1 MMNFNL
7 VVRLLLVVSISSL
20 FYSFTNIK
28 EQPYVIVLGIAQ
40 DGGAPHAACDKVCC
54 FDKWNNPN
62 LHNKVSSIGIVD
74 PISNEVWMVDA
85 SPDFAEQLHLLSN
98 NNSRDLKG
106 IFLTHAHIGHY
117 TGLMYLGR
125 EGLGG
130 KNIMVYALKRMA
142 RFLTKNGPWDQ
153 LVKLNNI
160 SIQTISNKE
169 FVKLSENIFVIPIR
183 VPHRDEYSETVGY
196 KIIGKSKKIL
206 FIPDIDKWD
215 EWKKS
220 IIEEVK
226 LVDYA
231 FIDGTFYNG
240 SELNRDMREI
250 PHPSIEET
258 LQLFSNQPLAE
269 RNKIYFIHINHTNPI
284 LTNKNGI
291 RDLVESLG
299 FNIAERGLK
308 FKLD

>member
-1 MMNFNL
+1 MKLSSLSFSLIFL
-7 VVRLLLVVSISSL
+7 VFFSYSQTIESDYIQVLGVVQDAGYPHIGCEKDCCKVVSPGDYFVSCLGLVDKTNNKRYL
-20 FYSFTNIK
+20 FDATPDIHNQI
-28 EQPYVIVLGIAQ
+28 
-40 DGGAPHAACDKVCC
+40 
-54 FDKWNNPN
+54 N
-62 LHNKVSSIGIVD
+62 LLEKF
-74 PISNEVWMVDA
+74 PDA
-85 SPDFAEQLHLLSN
+85 NLID
-98 NNSRDLKG
+98 G

-169 FVKLSENIFVIPIR
+169 FVKLSDNIFVIPIR

-291 RDLVESLG
+291 RDMIESLG

>member
-1 MMNFNL
+1 MK
-7 VVRLLLVVSISSL
+7 SSSL
-20 FYSFTNIK
+20 SFSLIFLVFFSYSQTI
-28 EQPYVIVLGIAQ
+28 ESDYIQVLGIVQ
-40 DGGAPHAACDKVCC
+40 DAGYPHIGCEKDCCKVVSPGDYFVSCLGLVDKTNNKRYL
-54 FDKWNNPN
+54 FDATPDIHNQIN
-62 LHNKVSSIGIVD
+62 LLEKF
-74 PISNEVWMVDA
+74 PDA
-85 SPDFAEQLHLLSN
+85 NLID
-98 NNSRDLKG
+98 G

-169 FVKLSENIFVIPIR
+169 FVKLSKNIFVMPIR

-220 IIEEVK
+220 IIEEIK

-258 LQLFSNQPLAE
+258 LQLFSNQPLVE

>member
-1 MMNFNL
+1 MKL
-7 VVRLLLVVSISSL
+7 SSL
-20 FYSFTNIK
+20 SFSLIFLAFFTYSQTSEFDYI
-28 EQPYVIVLGIAQ
+28 QVLGIVQ
-40 DGGAPHAACDKVCC
+40 DAGYPHIGCEKDCCKAVSPGDYFVSCLGLVDKTNNKRYL
-54 FDKWNNPN
+54 FDATPDIHNQLN
-62 LHNKVSSIGIVD
+62 LLEKFSDANLVD
-74 PISNEVWMVDA
+74 
-85 SPDFAEQLHLLSN
+85 
-98 NNSRDLKG
+98 G

-117 TGLMYLGR
+117 TGLIYFGR

-130 KNIMVYALKRMA
+130 KNIMVYALKRMS

-240 SELNRDMREI
+240 TEINRDMREI

-258 LQLFSNQPLAE
+258 LQLFSNQPVAE

-291 RDLVESLG
+291 RDLVEGLG
-299 FNIAERGLK
+299 FNIAQRGLK

>member
-1 MMNFNL
+1 MK
-7 VVRLLLVVSISSL
+7 SSSL
-20 FYSFTNIK
+20 SFSLIFLVFFSYSQTI
-28 EQPYVIVLGIAQ
+28 ESDYIQVLGIVQ
-40 DGGAPHAACDKVCC
+40 DAGYPHIGCEKDCCKVVSPGDYFVSCLGLVDKTNNKRYL
-54 FDKWNNPN
+54 FDATPDIHNQIN
-62 LHNKVSSIGIVD
+62 LLEKFPEANLID
-74 PISNEVWMVDA
+74 
-85 SPDFAEQLHLLSN
+85 
-98 NNSRDLKG
+98 G

-142 RFLTKNGPWDQ
+142 RFLSKNGPWDQ

-169 FVKLSENIFVIPIR
+169 FVKLSANIFVIPIR

-291 RDLVESLG
+291 RDMVESLG

>member
-1 MMNFNL
+1 MKLSVF
-7 VVRLLLVVSISSL
+7 SFPL
-20 FYSFTNIK
+20 FFLALFTYSQTSESDYI
-28 EQPYVIVLGIAQ
+28 QVLGIVQ
-40 DGGAPHAACDKVCC
+40 DAGYPHIGCEKDCCKAVSPGDYFVSCLGLVDKTNNKRYL
-54 FDKWNNPN
+54 FDATPDIHNQLN
-62 LHNKVSSIGIVD
+62 LLEKFSDANLVD
-74 PISNEVWMVDA
+74 
-85 SPDFAEQLHLLSN
+85 
-98 NNSRDLKG
+98 G

-130 KNIMVYALKRMA
+130 KNIMVYALKRMS

-240 SELNRDMREI
+240 TELNRDMREI

-258 LQLFSNQPLAE
+258 LQLFSDQPVAE

-291 RDLVESLG
+291 RDLVEGLG
-299 FNIAERGLK
+299 FNIAHRGLT

>member
-1 MMNFNL
+1 MKLSVLSFP
-7 VVRLLLVVSISSL
+7 L
-20 FYSFTNIK
+20 FFFALFTYSQTSESDYI
-28 EQPYVIVLGIAQ
+28 QVLGIVQ
-40 DGGAPHAACDKVCC
+40 DAGYPHIGCEKDCCKAVSPGDYFVSCLGLVDKTNNKRYL
-54 FDKWNNPN
+54 FDATPDIHNQLN
-62 LHNKVSSIGIVD
+62 LLEKFSDANLVD
-74 PISNEVWMVDA
+74 
-85 SPDFAEQLHLLSN
+85 
-98 NNSRDLKG
+98 G

-130 KNIMVYALKRMA
+130 KSIMVYALKRMS

-240 SELNRDMREI
+240 TELNRDMREI

-258 LQLFSNQPLAE
+258 LQLFSNQP
-269 RNKIYFIHINHTNPI
+269 
-284 LTNKNGI
+284 
-291 RDLVESLG
+291 S
-299 FNIAERGLK
+299 
-308 FKLD
+308 FKCSSNC

>member
-1 MMNFNL
+1 MKL
-7 VVRLLLVVSISSL
+7 SSL
-20 FYSFTNIK
+20 SFSLIFLVFFSYSQTI
-28 EQPYVIVLGIAQ
+28 ESDYIQVLGIVQ
-40 DGGAPHAACDKVCC
+40 DAGYPHIGCEKDCCKVVSPGDYFVSCLGLVDKTNNKRYL
-54 FDKWNNPN
+54 FDATPDIHNQIN
-62 LHNKVSSIGIVD
+62 LLEKFPEANLID
-74 PISNEVWMVDA
+74 
-85 SPDFAEQLHLLSN
+85 
-98 NNSRDLKG
+98 G

-169 FVKLSENIFVIPIR
+169 FVKLSANIFVIPIR

-291 RDLVESLG
+291 RDMVESLG

>member
-1 MMNFNL
+1 MKL
-7 VVRLLLVVSISSL
+7 SSL
-20 FYSFTNIK
+20 SFSLIFLVFFSYSQTI
-28 EQPYVIVLGIAQ
+28 EPDYIQVLGIVQ
-40 DGGAPHAACDKVCC
+40 DAGYPHIGCEKDCCKVVSPGDYFVSCLGLVDKTNNKRYL
-54 FDKWNNPN
+54 FDATPDIHNQIN
-62 LHNKVSSIGIVD
+62 LLEKFPEANLID
-74 PISNEVWMVDA
+74 
-85 SPDFAEQLHLLSN
+85 
-98 NNSRDLKG
+98 G

-169 FVKLSENIFVIPIR
+169 FVKLSKNIFVMPIR

-220 IIEEVK
+220 IIEEIK

-258 LQLFSNQPLAE
+258 LELFSTQPLAE

>member
-1 MMNFNL
+1 MKLSVLSFP
-7 VVRLLLVVSISSL
+7 L
-20 FYSFTNIK
+20 FFFALFTYSQTSESDYI
-28 EQPYVIVLGIAQ
+28 QVLGIIQ
-40 DGGAPHAACDKVCC
+40 DAGYPHIGCEKDCCKAVSPGDYFVSCLGLVDKTNNKRYL
-54 FDKWNNPN
+54 FDATPDIHNQLN
-62 LHNKVSSIGIVD
+62 LLEKFSDANLVD
-74 PISNEVWMVDA
+74 
-85 SPDFAEQLHLLSN
+85 
-98 NNSRDLKG
+98 G

-130 KNIMVYALKRMA
+130 KNIMVYALKRMSK
-142 RFLTKNGPWDQ
+142 FLTKNGPWDQ

-240 SELNRDMREI
+240 TELNRDMREI

-258 LQLFSNQPLAE
+258 LQLFSNQPVAE

-291 RDLVESLG
+291 RDLVEGLG
-299 FNIAERGLK
+299 FNIAQRGLK

>member
-1 MMNFNL
+1 MKL
-7 VVRLLLVVSISSL
+7 SILYFIFFFLAL
-20 FYSFTNIK
+20 FTYSQTSESDYI
-28 EQPYVIVLGIAQ
+28 QVLGIVQ
-40 DGGAPHAACDKVCC
+40 DAGYPHIGCEKDCCKAVSPGDYFVSCLGLVDKTNNKRYL
-54 FDKWNNPN
+54 FDATPDIHNQLN
-62 LHNKVSSIGIVD
+62 LLEKFSDANLVD
-74 PISNEVWMVDA
+74 
-85 SPDFAEQLHLLSN
+85 
-98 NNSRDLKG
+98 G

-130 KNIMVYALKRMA
+130 KNIMVYALKRMSK
-142 RFLTKNGPWDQ
+142 FLTKNGPWDQ

-240 SELNRDMREI
+240 TELNRDMREI

-258 LQLFSNQPLAE
+258 LQLFSNQPVAE

-291 RDLVESLG
+291 RDLVEGLG
-299 FNIAERGLK
+299 FNIAQRGLK

>member
-1 MMNFNL
+1 MKLSVLSF
-7 VVRLLLVVSISSL
+7 SL
-20 FYSFTNIK
+20 FFFALLTYSQTSESDYI
-28 EQPYVIVLGIAQ
+28 QVLGIVQ
-40 DGGAPHAACDKVCC
+40 DAGYPHIGCEKDCCKAVSPGDYFVSCLGLVDKTNNKRYL
-54 FDKWNNPN
+54 FDATPDIHNQLN
-62 LHNKVSSIGIVD
+62 LLEKFSDANLVD
-74 PISNEVWMVDA
+74 
-85 SPDFAEQLHLLSN
+85 
-98 NNSRDLKG
+98 G

-130 KNIMVYALKRMA
+130 KNIMVYALKRMSK
-142 RFLTKNGPWDQ
+142 FLTKNGPWDQ

-169 FVKLSENIFVIPIR
+169 FVKLSENIFVIPIK

-240 SELNRDMREI
+240 TELNRDMREI

-258 LQLFSNQPLAE
+258 LQLFSNQPVAE

-291 RDLVESLG
+291 RDLVEGLG
-299 FNIAERGLK
+299 FNIAQRGLK

>member
-1 MMNFNL
+1 MKL
-7 VVRLLLVVSISSL
+7 SSL
-20 FYSFTNIK
+20 SFSLIFLVFFSYSQTI
-28 EQPYVIVLGIAQ
+28 ESDYIQVLGIVQ
-40 DGGAPHAACDKVCC
+40 DAGYPHIGCEKDCCKVVSPGDYFVSCLGLVDKTNNKRYL
-54 FDKWNNPN
+54 FDATPDIHNQIN
-62 LHNKVSSIGIVD
+62 LLEKFPEANLID
-74 PISNEVWMVDA
+74 
-85 SPDFAEQLHLLSN
+85 
-98 NNSRDLKG
+98 G

-258 LQLFSNQPLAE
+258 LQLFSNQPLVE

-291 RDLVESLG
+291 RDMVESLG

>member
-1 MMNFNL
+1 MKLSSLSFSLIFL
-7 VVRLLLVVSISSL
+7 VFFSYSQTIESDYIQVLGVVQDAGYPHIGCEKDCCKVVSPGDYFVSCLGLVDKTNNKRYL
-20 FYSFTNIK
+20 FDATPDIHNQI
-28 EQPYVIVLGIAQ
+28 
-40 DGGAPHAACDKVCC
+40 
-54 FDKWNNPN
+54 N
-62 LHNKVSSIGIVD
+62 LLEKFPEANLID
-74 PISNEVWMVDA
+74 
-85 SPDFAEQLHLLSN
+85 
-98 NNSRDLKG
+98 G

-169 FVKLSENIFVIPIR
+169 FVKLSKNIFVMPIR

>member
-1 MMNFNL
+1 MKLSVLSFP
-7 VVRLLLVVSISSL
+7 L
-20 FYSFTNIK
+20 FFFALFTYSQTSESDYI
-28 EQPYVIVLGIAQ
+28 QVLGIVQ
-40 DGGAPHAACDKVCC
+40 DAGYPHIGCEKDCCKAVSPGDYFVSCLGLVDKTNNKRYL
-54 FDKWNNPN
+54 FDATPDIHNQLN
-62 LHNKVSSIGIVD
+62 LLEKFSDANLVD
-74 PISNEVWMVDA
+74 
-85 SPDFAEQLHLLSN
+85 
-98 NNSRDLKG
+98 G

-130 KNIMVYALKRMA
+130 KNIMVYALKRMSK
-142 RFLTKNGPWDQ
+142 FLTKNGPWDQ

-240 SELNRDMREI
+240 TEINRDMREI

-258 LQLFSNQPLAE
+258 LQLFSNQPVTE

-291 RDLVESLG
+291 RDLVEGLG
-299 FNIAERGLK
+299 FNIAQRGLK

>member
-1 MMNFNL
+1 MKLSVLSFP
-7 VVRLLLVVSISSL
+7 L
-20 FYSFTNIK
+20 FFFALFTYSQTSESDYI
-28 EQPYVIVLGIAQ
+28 QVLGIVQ
-40 DGGAPHAACDKVCC
+40 DAGYPHIGCEKDCCKAVSPGDYFVSCLGLVDKTNNKRYL
-54 FDKWNNPN
+54 FDATPDIHNQLN
-62 LHNKVSSIGIVD
+62 LLEKFSDANLVD
-74 PISNEVWMVDA
+74 
-85 SPDFAEQLHLLSN
+85 
-98 NNSRDLKG
+98 G

-130 KNIMVYALKRMA
+130 KSIMVYALKRMS

-240 SELNRDMREI
+240 TELNRDMREI

-258 LQLFSNQPLAE
+258 LQLFSNQPVAE

-291 RDLVESLG
+291 RDLVEGLG
-299 FNIAERGLK
+299 FNIAQRGLK

>member
-1 MMNFNL
+1 MKLSSLSFSLIFL
-7 VVRLLLVVSISSL
+7 VFFSYSQTIESDYIQVLGVVQDAGYPHIGCEKDCCKVVSPGDYFVSCLGLVDKTNNKRYL
-20 FYSFTNIK
+20 FDATPDIHNQI
-28 EQPYVIVLGIAQ
+28 
-40 DGGAPHAACDKVCC
+40 
-54 FDKWNNPN
+54 N
-62 LHNKVSSIGIVD
+62 LLEKF
-74 PISNEVWMVDA
+74 PDA
-85 SPDFAEQLHLLSN
+85 NLID
-98 NNSRDLKG
+98 G

-169 FVKLSENIFVIPIR
+169 FVKLSKNIFVMPIR

>member
-1 MMNFNL
+1 
-7 VVRLLLVVSISSL
+7 
-20 FYSFTNIK
+20 
-28 EQPYVIVLGIAQ
+28 
-40 DGGAPHAACDKVCC
+40 
-54 FDKWNNPN
+54 
-62 LHNKVSSIGIVD
+62 
-74 PISNEVWMVDA
+74 
-85 SPDFAEQLHLLSN
+85 
-98 NNSRDLKG
+98 
-106 IFLTHAHIGHY
+106 
-117 TGLMYLGR
+117 MYLGR

-130 KNIMVYALKRMA
+130 KNIMVYALKRMS

-240 SELNRDMREI
+240 TELNRDMREI

-258 LQLFSNQPLAE
+258 LQLFSNQPVAE

-299 FNIAERGLK
+299 FNIAQRGLK
-308 FKLD
+308 IKLD

>member
-1 MMNFNL
+1 MKLSVLSFP
-7 VVRLLLVVSISSL
+7 L
-20 FYSFTNIK
+20 FFFALFTYSQTSESDYI
-28 EQPYVIVLGIAQ
+28 QVLGIVQ
-40 DGGAPHAACDKVCC
+40 DAGYPHIGCEKDCCKAVSPGDYFVSCLGLVDKTNNKRYL
-54 FDKWNNPN
+54 FDATPDIHNQLN
-62 LHNKVSSIGIVD
+62 LLEKFSDANLVD
-74 PISNEVWMVDA
+74 
-85 SPDFAEQLHLLSN
+85 
-98 NNSRDLKG
+98 G

-125 EGLGG
+125 EGLGS
-130 KNIMVYALKRMA
+130 KNIMVYALKRMSK
-142 RFLTKNGPWDQ
+142 FLTKNGPWDQ

-240 SELNRDMREI
+240 TELNRDMREI

-258 LQLFSNQPLAE
+258 LQLFSNQPVAE

-291 RDLVESLG
+291 RDLVEGLG
-299 FNIAERGLK
+299 FNIAQRGLK

>member
-1 MMNFNL
+1 MKL
-7 VVRLLLVVSISSL
+7 SSL
-20 FYSFTNIK
+20 SFSLIFLVFFSYSQTI
-28 EQPYVIVLGIAQ
+28 ESDYIQVLGIVQ
-40 DGGAPHAACDKVCC
+40 DAGYPHIGCEKDCCKVVSPGDYFVSCLGLVDKTNNKRYL
-54 FDKWNNPN
+54 FDATPDIHNQIN
-62 LHNKVSSIGIVD
+62 LLEKFPEANLID
-74 PISNEVWMVDA
+74 
-85 SPDFAEQLHLLSN
+85 
-98 NNSRDLKG
+98 G

-169 FVKLSENIFVIPIR
+169 FVKLSDNIFVMPIR

-291 RDLVESLG
+291 RDMVESLG

>member
-1 MMNFNL
+1 MKL
-7 VVRLLLVVSISSL
+7 SSL
-20 FYSFTNIK
+20 SFSLIFLVFFSYSQTI
-28 EQPYVIVLGIAQ
+28 ESDYIQVLGIVQ
-40 DGGAPHAACDKVCC
+40 DAGYPHIGCEKDCCKVVSPGDYFVSCLGLVDKTNNKRYL
-54 FDKWNNPN
+54 FDATPDIHNQIN
-62 LHNKVSSIGIVD
+62 LLEKFPEANLID
-74 PISNEVWMVDA
+74 
-85 SPDFAEQLHLLSN
+85 
-98 NNSRDLKG
+98 G

-142 RFLTKNGPWDQ
+142 RFLSKNGPWDQ

-169 FVKLSENIFVIPIR
+169 FVKLSKNIFVMPIR

-220 IIEEVK
+220 IIEEIK

>member
-1 MMNFNL
+1 MK
-7 VVRLLLVVSISSL
+7 SSSL
-20 FYSFTNIK
+20 SFSLIFLVFFSYSQTI
-28 EQPYVIVLGIAQ
+28 ESDYIQVLGIVQ
-40 DGGAPHAACDKVCC
+40 DAGYPHIGCEKDCCKVVSPGDYFVSCLGLVDKTNNKRYL
-54 FDKWNNPN
+54 FDATPDIHNQIN
-62 LHNKVSSIGIVD
+62 LLEKF
-74 PISNEVWMVDA
+74 PDA
-85 SPDFAEQLHLLSN
+85 NLID
-98 NNSRDLKG
+98 G

-240 SELNRDMREI
+240 TELNRDMREI

-258 LQLFSNQPLAE
+258 LQLFSNQPVAE

-291 RDLVESLG
+291 RDLVEGLG
-299 FNIAERGLK
+299 FNIAQRGLK

>member
-1 MMNFNL
+1 MKL
-7 VVRLLLVVSISSL
+7 SSL
-20 FYSFTNIK
+20 SFSLIFLVFFSYSQTI
-28 EQPYVIVLGIAQ
+28 ESDYIQVLGIVQ
-40 DGGAPHAACDKVCC
+40 DAGYPHIGCEKDCCKVVSPGDYFVSCLGLVDKTNNKRYL
-54 FDKWNNPN
+54 FDATPDIHNQIN
-62 LHNKVSSIGIVD
+62 LLEKFPEANLID
-74 PISNEVWMVDA
+74 
-85 SPDFAEQLHLLSN
+85 
-98 NNSRDLKG
+98 G

-160 SIQTISNKE
+160 SIQKISNKE

-258 LQLFSNQPLAE
+258 LQLFSDQPIAE

>member
-1 MMNFNL
+1 MKSSSLSFSLIFL
-7 VVRLLLVVSISSL
+7 VFFSYSQTIESDYIQVLGVVQDAGYPHIGCEKDCCKVVSPGDYFVSCLGLVDKTNNKRYL
-20 FYSFTNIK
+20 FDATPDIHNQI
-28 EQPYVIVLGIAQ
+28 
-40 DGGAPHAACDKVCC
+40 
-54 FDKWNNPN
+54 N
-62 LHNKVSSIGIVD
+62 LLEKFPEANLID
-74 PISNEVWMVDA
+74 
-85 SPDFAEQLHLLSN
+85 
-98 NNSRDLKG
+98 G

-169 FVKLSENIFVIPIR
+169 FVKLSDNIFVIPIR

-240 SELNRDMREI
+240 TELNRDMREI

-258 LQLFSNQPLAE
+258 LQLFSTQPLAE

-291 RDLVESLG
+291 RDLVEGLG

>member
-1 MMNFNL
+1 MKL
-7 VVRLLLVVSISSL
+7 SILSFPL
-20 FYSFTNIK
+20 FFFALFTYSQTSESDYI
-28 EQPYVIVLGIAQ
+28 QVLGIVQ
-40 DGGAPHAACDKVCC
+40 DAGYPHIGCEKDCCKAVSPGDYFVSCLGLVDKTNNKRYL
-54 FDKWNNPN
+54 FDATPDIHNQLN
-62 LHNKVSSIGIVD
+62 LLEKFSDANLVD
-74 PISNEVWMVDA
+74 
-85 SPDFAEQLHLLSN
+85 
-98 NNSRDLKG
+98 G

-130 KNIMVYALKRMA
+130 KNIMVYALKRMSK
-142 RFLTKNGPWDQ
+142 FLTKNGPWDQ

-215 EWKKS
+215 EGKKS

-240 SELNRDMREI
+240 TELNRDMREI

-258 LQLFSNQPLAE
+258 LQLFSNQPVAE

-291 RDLVESLG
+291 RDLVEGLG
-299 FNIAERGLK
+299 FNIAQRGLK

>member
-1 MMNFNL
+1 MKLSVLSF
-7 VVRLLLVVSISSL
+7 SFFFFAL
-20 FYSFTNIK
+20 FTYSQTSESDYI
-28 EQPYVIVLGIAQ
+28 QVLGIVQ
-40 DGGAPHAACDKVCC
+40 DAGYPHIGCEKDCCKAVSPGDYFVSCLGLVDKTNNKRYL
-54 FDKWNNPN
+54 FDATPDIHNQLN
-62 LHNKVSSIGIVD
+62 LLEKFSDANLVD
-74 PISNEVWMVDA
+74 
-85 SPDFAEQLHLLSN
+85 
-98 NNSRDLKG
+98 G

-130 KNIMVYALKRMA
+130 KNIMVYALKRMS

-240 SELNRDMREI
+240 TEINRDMREI

-258 LQLFSNQPLAE
+258 LQLFSNQPVAE

-291 RDLVESLG
+291 RDLVEGLG
-299 FNIAERGLK
+299 FNIAQRGLK

>member
-1 MMNFNL
+1 MKLSVLSF
-7 VVRLLLVVSISSL
+7 SL
-20 FYSFTNIK
+20 FFFAFFTYSQTSESDYI
-28 EQPYVIVLGIAQ
+28 QVLGIVQ
-40 DGGAPHAACDKVCC
+40 DAGYPHIGCEKDCCKAVSPGDYFVSCLGLVDKTNNKRYL
-54 FDKWNNPN
+54 FDATPDIHNQLN
-62 LHNKVSSIGIVD
+62 LLEKFSDANLVD
-74 PISNEVWMVDA
+74 
-85 SPDFAEQLHLLSN
+85 
-98 NNSRDLKG
+98 G

-130 KNIMVYALKRMA
+130 KNIMVYALKRMSK
-142 RFLTKNGPWDQ
+142 FLTKNGPWDQ

-240 SELNRDMREI
+240 TELNRDMREI

-258 LQLFSNQPLAE
+258 LQLFSNQPVAE

-291 RDLVESLG
+291 RDLVEGLG
-299 FNIAERGLK
+299 FNIAQRGLK

>member
-1 MMNFNL
+1 MKL
-7 VVRLLLVVSISSL
+7 SSL
-20 FYSFTNIK
+20 SFSLIFLAFFTYSQTSESDYI
-28 EQPYVIVLGIAQ
+28 QVLGIVQ
-40 DGGAPHAACDKVCC
+40 DAGYPHIGCEKDCCKVVSPGDYYVSCLGLVDKTNNKRYL
-54 FDKWNNPN
+54 FDATPDIHNQLN
-62 LHNKVSSIGIVD
+62 LLEKFPDANLVD
-74 PISNEVWMVDA
+74 
-85 SPDFAEQLHLLSN
+85 
-98 NNSRDLKG
+98 G

-130 KNIMVYALKRMA
+130 KNIMVYALKRMS
-142 RFLTKNGPWDQ
+142 RFLTNNGPWDQ

-169 FVKLSENIFVIPIR
+169 FVKLSENIFIIPIK

-240 SELNRDMREI
+240 TELNRDMREI

-258 LQLFSNQPLAE
+258 LQLFSNQPVAE

-291 RDLVESLG
+291 KDLVEGLG
-299 FNIAERGLK
+299 FNIAQRGLK

>member
-1 MMNFNL
+1 MKL
-7 VVRLLLVVSISSL
+7 SILYFMFFFLAL
-20 FYSFTNIK
+20 FTYSQTSESDYI
-28 EQPYVIVLGIAQ
+28 QVLGIVQ
-40 DGGAPHAACDKVCC
+40 DAGYPHIGCEKDCCKAVSPGDYFVSCLGLVDKTNNKRYL
-54 FDKWNNPN
+54 FDATPDIHNQLN
-62 LHNKVSSIGIVD
+62 LLEKFSDANLVD
-74 PISNEVWMVDA
+74 
-85 SPDFAEQLHLLSN
+85 
-98 NNSRDLKG
+98 G

-130 KNIMVYALKRMA
+130 KNIMVYALKRMSK
-142 RFLTKNGPWDQ
+142 FLTKNGPWDQ

-169 FVKLSENIFVIPIR
+169 FVKLSENIFVIPVR

-240 SELNRDMREI
+240 TELNRDMREI

-258 LQLFSNQPLAE
+258 LQLFSNQPVAE

-291 RDLVESLG
+291 KDLVEGLG
-299 FNIAERGLK
+299 FNIAQRGLK

>member
-1 MMNFNL
+1 MKL
-7 VVRLLLVVSISSL
+7 SILSFPL
-20 FYSFTNIK
+20 FFFALFTYSQTSESDYI
-28 EQPYVIVLGIAQ
+28 QVLGIVQ
-40 DGGAPHAACDKVCC
+40 DAGYPHIGCEKDCCKAVSPGDYFVSCLGLVDKTNNKRYL
-54 FDKWNNPN
+54 FDATPDIHNQLN
-62 LHNKVSSIGIVD
+62 LLEKFSDANLVD
-74 PISNEVWMVDA
+74 
-85 SPDFAEQLHLLSN
+85 
-98 NNSRDLKG
+98 G

-130 KNIMVYALKRMA
+130 KNIMVYALKRMS

-169 FVKLSENIFVIPIR
+169 FVKLSEHIFVIPIR

-215 EWKKS
+215 EWKKN

-240 SELNRDMREI
+240 TELNRDMREI

-258 LQLFSNQPLAE
+258 LQLFSNQPVAE

-291 RDLVESLG
+291 RDLVEGLG
-299 FNIAERGLK
+299 FNIAQRGLK

>member
-1 MMNFNL
+1 MKL
-7 VVRLLLVVSISSL
+7 SSL
-20 FYSFTNIK
+20 SFSLIFLVFFSYSQTI
-28 EQPYVIVLGIAQ
+28 ESDYIQVLGIVQ
-40 DGGAPHAACDKVCC
+40 DAGYPHIGCEKDCCKMVSPGDYFVSCLGLVDKTNNKRYL
-54 FDKWNNPN
+54 FDATPDIHNQIN
-62 LHNKVSSIGIVD
+62 LLEKFPEANLID
-74 PISNEVWMVDA
+74 
-85 SPDFAEQLHLLSN
+85 
-98 NNSRDLKG
+98 G

-130 KNIMVYALKRMA
+130 KNIIVYALKRMA

-169 FVKLSENIFVIPIR
+169 FVKLSENIFVMPIR

-291 RDLVESLG
+291 RDMIESLG

>member
-1 MMNFNL
+1 L
-7 VVRLLLVVSISSL
+7 VFFS
-20 FYSFTNIK
+20 YSQTI
-28 EQPYVIVLGIAQ
+28 ESDYIQVLGIVQ
-40 DGGAPHAACDKVCC
+40 DAGYPHIGCEKDCCKVVSPGDYFVSCLGLVDKTNNKRYL
-54 FDKWNNPN
+54 FDATPDIHNQIN
-62 LHNKVSSIGIVD
+62 LLEKFSEGNIID
-74 PISNEVWMVDA
+74 
-85 SPDFAEQLHLLSN
+85 
-98 NNSRDLKG
+98 G

-130 KNIMVYALKRMA
+130 KNIIVYALKRMA
-142 RFLTKNGPWDQ
+142 KFLTKNGPWDQ

-160 SIQTISNKE
+160 SIQTISNRE
-169 FVKLSENIFVIPIR
+169 YVKLSENIFVIPIK

-220 IIEEVK
+220 IIDEVK

-240 SELNRDMREI
+240 SELNRDMKEI

-258 LQLFSNQPLAE
+258 LQLFSYQPLSE

-291 RDLVESLG
+291 ADIIEDLG
-299 FNIAERGLK
+299 FNIAKRGLK
-308 FKLD
+308 FNLD

>member
-1 MMNFNL
+1 MKL
-7 VVRLLLVVSISSL
+7 SVLSYSIFFFAL
-20 FYSFTNIK
+20 FTYSQTSETDYI
-28 EQPYVIVLGIAQ
+28 QVLGIVQ
-40 DGGAPHAACDKVCC
+40 DAGYPHIGCEKDCCKAVSPGDYFVSCLGLVDKTNNKRYL
-54 FDKWNNPN
+54 FDATPDIHNQLN
-62 LHNKVSSIGIVD
+62 LLEKFSDANLVD
-74 PISNEVWMVDA
+74 
-85 SPDFAEQLHLLSN
+85 
-98 NNSRDLKG
+98 G

-130 KNIMVYALKRMA
+130 KNIMVYALKRMS

-169 FVKLSENIFVIPIR
+169 FVKISENIFVIPIR

-240 SELNRDMREI
+240 TEINRDMREI

-258 LQLFSNQPLAE
+258 LQLFSNQPVAE

-291 RDLVESLG
+291 RDLVEGLG
-299 FNIAERGLK
+299 FNIAQRGLK